1 VLYNEL
7 TAITP
12 SQCCKGKIM
21 NQMTKD
27 IMAWLKVDVD
37 TAIKVQE
44 VMMEYA
50 AVSFGNS
57 SKAVLKR
64 LAQACLTVVNAVKA
78 AKEQA

>member
-1 VLYNEL
+1 
-7 TAITP
+7 
-12 SQCCKGKIM
+12 M

-50 AVSFGNS
+50 DVSFGNS

-64 LAQACLTVVNAVKA
+64 LAQSCLNVVNAVNA